1 MDRPKE
7 GNKMSTMIT
16 VSIAFALFIVCP
28 RMAAM
33 LHVITR
39 STETN
44 LVYVSVLGTII
55 ALPFVIAMVLI
66 FKQYGLLA
74 ALGFL
79 VLTDVLAALL
89 MGKVISLKA
98 GLETFI
104 IALFVIAGARVA
116 PIISSHLGLK

>member
-1 MDRPKE
+1 MDKPKE

-89 MGKVISLKA
+89 MGKVLSLKA

-104 IALFVIAGARVA
+104 IALFVIAGARFA
-116 PIISSHLGLK
+116 PLISSHLGLK

>member
-1 MDRPKE
+1 MDKPKE

-66 FKQYGLLA
+66 FKQYGLLV

-104 IALFVIAGARVA
+104 IALFVIAGARIA

>member
-1 MDRPKE
+1 MDKPKE

>member
-1 MDRPKE
+1 
-7 GNKMSTMIT
+7 MSTMIT

-66 FKQYGLLA
+66 FKQYGLLV

-104 IALFVIAGARVA
+104 IALFVIAGARIA

>member
-1 MDRPKE
+1 MDKPKE

-104 IALFVIAGARVA
+104 IALFVIAGARFA
-116 PIISSHLGLK
+116 PLISSHLGLK